1 MSPKLSLMSCN
12 TTVSV
17 LLYQHVCGVG
27 KELHYAYF
35 HLHLS
40 VLQERCY
47 FGQKQLIQ
55 KFISRWSF
63 CMADSPEAIN
73 DIVTEAAD
81 LSIFL
86 RYNTTTVSYESFI
99 IFRQ

>member
-1 MSPKLSLMSCN
+1 
-12 TTVSV
+12 
-17 LLYQHVCGVG
+17 
-27 KELHYAYF
+27 
-35 HLHLS
+35 
-40 VLQERCY
+40 
-47 FGQKQLIQ
+47 
-55 KFISRWSF
+55 
-63 CMADSPEAIN
+63 MADSPEAIN